1 MRNKHHECFQ
11 SSPECNDYLFSSSES
26 PRVPFIS
33 WFGVHFSVKL
43 SADWWRE
50 RYPGIASKSSF
61 CSQKQQTENEGDS
74 SACMLFSSP
83 LSTPSQF
90 WDLNSSPLNV
100 AHPVSPVGLATVRT
114 CQAIFIWPNHTSTSR
129 SCTTP
134 SSIHL
139 SLQFKKPIFTLT
151 QLTRFSMT

>member
-11 SSPECNDYLFSSSES
+11 SFPEFNDYLFSSSES

-33 WFGVHFSVKL
+33 WFGVHFNVKL

-83 LSTPSQF
+83 VYLPPSQF
-90 WDLNSSPLNV
+90 WDLNSSSLNV
-100 AHPVSPVGLATVRT
+100 AHLISPVGLATVRT
-114 CQAIFIWPNHTSTSR
+114 CQAIFIWPNHTSR
-129 SCTTP
+129 SCTT
-134 SSIHL
+134 SLSVRL
-139 SLQFKKPIFTLT
+139 SLQFKKRIFKLI